1 MDRDEYY
8 EIIHDL
14 AYESAECDAIQDLA
28 NEMRKKIKGYER
40 RIAELKRKT
49 RGTPKGDWLNKEGVY
64 GAVYC
69 SECLYE
75 LRSNNTNFCPNCG
88 ADMREGEEE

>member
-14 AYESAECDAIQDLA
+14 ADEGAECYAIQDLA
-28 NEMRKKIKGYER
+28 NEMWKKINGYER
-40 RIAELKRKT
+40 RIAELKQKT

-64 GAVYC
+64 GVAYC

-75 LRSNNTNFCPNCG
+75 LRGNNTNFCPNCG
-88 ADMREGEEE
+88 ADMRGEDE